1 MGQQKDPQSVS
12 GEVPDALML
21 KEAGNEAY
29 KKDDLIEALAC
40 YTKGKLKILN
50 VDLQLRF

>member
-12 GEVPDALML
+12 GVEPDALML

-40 YTKGKLKILN
+40 YTKGKYKSLKC
-50 VDLQLRF
+50 

>member
-1 MGQQKDPQSVS
+1 MGQQKDPQSVR

-40 YTKGKLKILN
+40 YTKGKLNFLN
-50 VDLQLRF
+50 VYLQLRF